1 MKKLIP
7 LLLLVLLSGVVVRA
21 QDSKAYVRHGTGA
34 PSFCTL
40 GTVYVD
46 DATGNVYA
54 NRLGACQIVGSSL
67 AFSSPTTNRLAK
79 FASATSLS
87 NSLLSDDGT
96 NVHSGSPDFGGASGT
111 FFSAVNPST
120 DTTSSFLHTLLNGDA
135 KRALFAQSVWTN
147 SAAPASTLVGAKFV
161 TETHHTTGTAG
172 FVYGELVETTASGA
186 GNITHLIGINT
197 SGIGA
202 SSATVDNYYGIRINA
217 PTFISSA
224 NITQKVA
231 GIQIEDMSYRA
242 WTAPLVYNIYSKGA
256 TSINKFEGKVDAL
269 TYSLNGT
276 AVTIG
281 TTFSTGVTAGVA
293 NNAATTA
300 YQPFN
305 FMPSATFAT
314 ASSSWSA
321 TESGKQTLVT
331 HACTLKNFFFITNSA
346 QDASG
351 SQVLTVRVNGVDTSI
366 TVTIAANGAV
376 GTYSDTTH
384 TASVPAGGL
393 VSLKSVN
400 NAGLAGAALV
410 QWAIDCQ

>member
-1 MKKLIP
+1 
-7 LLLLVLLSGVVVRA
+7 VAGVWNC
-21 QDSKAYVRHGTGA
+21 STG
-34 PSFCTL
+34 
-40 GTVYVD
+40 G
-46 DATGNVYA
+46 
-54 NRLGACQIVGSSL
+54 GSSL
-67 AFSSPTTNRLAK
+67 SFSSPTTNKLTK
-79 FASATSLS
+79 FASSTSLS

-96 NVHSGSPDFGGASGT
+96 NIHGGSPDFGGSSDT

-161 TETHHTTGTAG
+161 TETHHTTGTAS
-172 FVYGELVETTASGA
+172 FVYGELIETTISGA

-197 SGIGA
+197 VGIGA
-202 SSATVDNYYGIRINA
+202 SNATVDNYYGIRINA

-224 NITQKVA
+224 NITQKIS

-256 TSINKFEGKVDAL
+256 TSKNKFEGNVDAA
-269 TYSLNGT
+269 TYSVNGT
-276 AVTIG
+276 AVFIG
-281 TTFSTGVTAGVA
+281 TTFSTGNGNGAA
-293 NNAATTA
+293 NG
-300 YQPFN
+300 
-305 FMPSATFAT
+305 
-314 ASSSWSA
+314 ASSTGYVPFSFQSLGSSA
-321 TESGKQTLVT
+321 NASANWQMSESGRQTLIP
-331 HACTLKNFFFITNSA
+331 HACTLKNLYVVTSTA

-351 SQVLTVRVNGVDTSI
+351 SQVFTVRVGGVDTGI
-366 TVTIAANGAV
+366 IVTLASSAAA

-400 NAGLAGAALV
+400 NATLTGASV
-410 QWAIDCQ
+410 TNWAIDCQ